1 MYFLQL
7 YFKFQKVRVLIIL
20 MYFVAIKAEGQ
31 VQVHEETQ
39 GAVFKDTKD
48 SICSLW
54 RATSKQEV
62 AASVKIE

>member
-1 MYFLQL
+1 
-7 YFKFQKVRVLIIL
+7 